1 MFEEIMEEAICK
13 IANKKGSKITIIEN
27 LLKLKKDL
35 EGPIDNKIRYLIDAI
50 DWVIEQIKK

>member
-27 LLKLKKDL
+27 LLKLKQDL
-35 EGPIDNKIRYLIDAI
+35 KEPIDVTIQYLIDTI
-50 DWVIEQIKK
+50 DWTIEQLKK